1 MATIINQKN
10 GKVII
15 HATANVNSNV
25 SSFQL
30 SGETISGLAI
40 NAVLWGSS
48 NTVQIKRDSNMLL
61 YLTDTGDLEFAGNGF
76 ALQGNNTANVVIEID
91 GTGFCILDLQK
102 MFAANNTYDYYEN
115 N

>member
-10 GKVII
+10 GKVVI

-30 SGETISGLAI
+30 SGETISGLAL
-40 NAVLWGSS
+40 NSVAYGSNGS
-48 NTVQIKRDSNMLL
+48 VVIKRGANNILF
-61 YLTDTGDLEFAGNGF
+61 LTDTGDLEFAGNGF
-76 ALQGNNTANVVIEID
+76 ALSQDADANVVIEIT

-102 MFAANNTYDYYEN
+102 IFAANNTYDYYEN
-115 N
+115 